1 MKKFKDLIFE
11 QHELAKSYPS
21 DIPDILDYS
30 DMVQAKMTFDNSN
43 TISVVGGGPS
53 YGDGIGT
60 FEVMDHE
67 GEVYGYLS
75 KHEVTEIM
83 IKSQGV
89 LWLGSIKKLKMT

>member
-11 QHELAKSYPS
+11 QHGLAKSYPS

-53 YGDGIGT
+53 YGDGI
-60 FEVMDHE
+60 VN
-67 GEVYGYLS
+67 VS
-75 KHEVTEIM
+75 A
-83 IKSQGV
+83 
-89 LWLGSIKKLKMT
+89 SIKLLCPFTPIFANNKGVRILQ